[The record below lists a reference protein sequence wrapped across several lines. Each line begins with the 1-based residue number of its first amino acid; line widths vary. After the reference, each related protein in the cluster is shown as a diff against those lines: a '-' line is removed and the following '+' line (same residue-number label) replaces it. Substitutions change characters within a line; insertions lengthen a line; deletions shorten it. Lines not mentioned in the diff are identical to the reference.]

1 MRPLMIFTPVVLT
14 LALSACSTATGP
26 DRYNTELRKLAD
38 DCRARGG
45 ILAPTG
51 GQSNNPQTDNVCEI
65 RGQTGRAPSNP
76 G

>member
-1 MRPLMIFTPVVLT
+1 MRTLIVFTPILLGLT
-14 LALSACSTATGP
+14 LSACSTAGT
-26 DRYNTELRKLAD
+26 DRYGTDLERLSA

-45 ILAPTG
+45 ILVPTSQQTG
-51 GQSNNPQTDNVCEI
+51 RAETDNICEI

>member
-1 MRPLMIFTPVVLT
+1 MRTLTIFTPVVLG

-26 DRYNTELRKLAD
+26 DRYNTDLQKLAD

-51 GQSNNPQTDNVCEI
+51 QLTSNPQTDNVCEI

>member
-1 MRPLMIFTPVVLT
+1 MRTLIATAPVVLA
-14 LALSACSTATGP
+14 LALSACASGETT
-26 DRYNTELRKLAD
+26 DRYNTDLRQLAD

-51 GQSNNPQTDNVCEI
+51 QQSGRPQVDNVCEI
-65 RGQTGRAPSNP
+65 RGQPARAPHTP